1 MIVWEMRRARDPDGM
16 RLAGCYFFSRLSI
29 AVRQSDP
36 EEMHLKRKAILPPLL
51 LFFPRR
57 SAVVA
62 IEILRRCLFRYLK
75 RTAILVRQKKL

>member
-36 EEMHLKRKAILPPLL
+36 EEMFSLIN
-51 LFFPRR
+51 
-57 SAVVA
+57 
-62 IEILRRCLFRYLK
+62 IWI
-75 RTAILVRQKKL
+75 